1 MLTDEQRREYYR
13 RYYQKH
19 RDIILARNKEWQIRN
34 KEQFSETVKYSKRKK
49 YIHLKA
55 AGICVNCGKEP
66 AREGR
71 ITCLACQQK
80 NTEYQRKLREK
91 KRRERNGTDS

>member
-19 RDIILARNKEWQIRN
+19 RDIILARNKEWRERN
-34 KEQFSETVKYSKRKK
+34 EEQWRKTVQYSKRRQ
-49 YIHLKA
+49 YRHLKEQ
-55 AGICVNCGKEP
+55 GICVYCKKEP

-71 ITCLACQQK
+71 VTCLACKQK
-80 NTEYQRKLREK
+80 NTAYQRNI
-91 KRRERNGTDS
+91 RERKKENDTDS